1 MIASSSLAGFRR
13 MAARPFN
20 VVVAATVAAAFCV
33 AAFGAAAP
41 ASAGSLHFVGPVTTQ
56 VVGNEVVITGKIAGL
71 GNGDIT
77 YEVEV
82 DAELT
87 IYLVN
92 PGAKGNKPPGQNKE
106 PLNFVGAGV
115 LDGSEK
121 NGQFTFTIR
130 IDLTD
135 AVNEA
140 VAATEVKQNW
150 FAEAGALV
158 VNDVGLTI
166 TQGSETITAP

>member
-1 MIASSSLAGFRR
+1 MIASSSLAGFGRK
-13 MAARPFN
+13 AARPFN
-20 VVVAATVAAAFCV
+20 VVVAAIVAAAFCV

-41 ASAGSLHFVGPVTTQ
+41 ASAGSLHFIGPVTAQ
-56 VVGNEVVITGKIAGL
+56 VVGDEVVITGKIAGL
-71 GNGDIT
+71 GNGDIV

-87 IYLVN
+87 IFLVN

-106 PLNFVGAGV
+106 PLHAADTGL

-130 IDLTD
+130 VDLSQ
-135 AVNEA
+135 AVADA
-140 VAATEVKQNW
+140 VAATQVKQNW
-150 FAEAGALV
+150 FAEAGPLV
-158 VNDVGLTI
+158 VKDINLTI
-166 TQGSETITAP
+166 TQGN

>member
-1 MIASSSLAGFRR
+1 MNASSFFR
-13 MAARPFN
+13 P
-20 VVVAATVAAAFCV
+20 VTLVVAAAAALFF
-33 AAFGAAAP
+33 FGGT
-41 ASAGSLHFVGPVTTQ
+41 SVSQAGNLHFVGGVTTQ
-56 VVGNEVVITGKIAGL
+56 VIGNEIVISGKVAGL

-77 YEVEV
+77 YEVQV

-106 PLNFVGAGV
+106 PLKAADAGV

-130 IDLTD
+130 IDMTD
-135 AVNEA
+135 AIADA
-140 VAATEVKQNW
+140 VAATAVKQNW

-158 VNDVGLTI
+158 IKDVNLSISQDGT
-166 TQGSETITAP
+166 TITAP

>member
-1 MIASSSLAGFRR
+1 ACVLCRR
-13 MAARPFN
+13 GAL
-20 VVVAATVAAAFCV
+20 VVAAATARF
-33 AAFGAAAP
+33 FSGGAWV
-41 ASAGSLHFVGPVTTQ
+41 SEAGNLHFVGGVTTQ
-56 VVGNEVVITGKIAGL
+56 VVGNEIVISGKVAGL

-77 YEVEV
+77 YEVQV

-106 PLNFVGAGV
+106 PLKAADAGV

-130 IDLTD
+130 IDMTD
-135 AVNEA
+135 AIADA
-140 VAATEVKQNW
+140 V
-150 FAEAGALV
+150 
-158 VNDVGLTI
+158 
-166 TQGSETITAP
+166 